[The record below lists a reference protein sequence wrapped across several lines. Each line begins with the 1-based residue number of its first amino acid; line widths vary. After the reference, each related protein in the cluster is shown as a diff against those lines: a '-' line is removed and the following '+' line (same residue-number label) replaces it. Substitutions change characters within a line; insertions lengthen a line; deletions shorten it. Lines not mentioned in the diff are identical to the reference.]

1 MFAKNM
7 KFSVGTGFAVV
18 LGLMVALTL
27 IGLKQM
33 AAINDRMEKIVDSN
47 NVKMQLATVMRD
59 SLRERAINMHTIVV
73 LSDLFEQDDELQR
86 FYANGVAFTK
96 ARQVLQQMVS
106 SAEEDAIL
114 KKIERQIENTQP
126 LVLKTIELSQDH
138 RNREAL
144 EVLQH
149 QTIPAQ
155 KLLLQRLDDLVKL
168 QRDATATAAR
178 EASQAYTDT
187 RLLMTLLGFSAA
199 FLGFII
205 ALLVITRATAQT
217 LEVEKEK
224 IKFKTLFETNSD
236 GIVIFDRMDFIDC
249 NPAALRMFQIDS
261 VAEFVRKT
269 PEQLGPPMQ
278 PCGMTSA
285 QYAREHMQRAMSE
298 GHSVFEWMGMR
309 SNGSLFPTE
318 IAMHSMT
325 LDGRVVTQAIV
336 RDIAERKNAEQEL
349 RSAYDAALEA
359 ARLKTEFVA
368 NVSHEIRTPMNGII
382 GMIGL
387 LLDTPLTPEQR
398 EFADTVRHSADALL
412 TIINDILDFS
422 KIEAGKL
429 TFEIIDFDLRET
441 VEEVAELLADRAQSK
456 GLELVCD
463 IEPDL
468 PCRLRG
474 DPGRLRQ
481 VLTNLADN
489 AVKFTETGEVVI
501 RVRVSEQS
509 ETWAQLEFEVSDTG
523 IGIDEEGRKRLF
535 QSFSQADG
543 STTRK
548 YGGTGLGLAISRQLT
563 EMMAGGI
570 GVDSEP
576 GQGSVFWFN
585 VRLNKQSGAP
595 AVSLPVGALRGLQ
608 VLIVD
613 DHASTRT
620 MLKRQLAAWGLRVVE
635 AANGPQGLQTLRNHQ
650 ASGDPIDLIL
660 LDSSLPDPQPSTL
673 ARAIHN
679 DAALVRVKIIL
690 LTTIA
695 GRHHEEEI
703 LQAGIDETLS
713 KPVRQAR
720 LYQALAAASGM
731 APARPN
737 TPERIPLSATHATSR
752 ILIAEDNTVNQK
764 VVLFMLQKLG
774 LRADIAANGQEA
786 VDAAARIPYDLIL
799 MDCQMPEKDGFEAT
813 AEIRRREQAQGNAT
827 RTPIIAMTANAMPGD
842 REKCLAEGMD
852 DYLAKPVTADDIMAM
867 LRRWLPVR
875 AAGTATENTPEQ
887 SATLA
892 SSGGP
897 PVDLSRLQG
906 IYKGNEKAVQELLGI
921 YLETTRELI
930 TQLEQAIRLR
940 ETKTAARLAHE
951 IKGASAY
958 IAAEQVLQL
967 ARSIEAAAKKAEW
980 GNAERAFEELE
991 PAFIRAWGYIKGLDD
1006 GGGEAAAESAQ
1017 KALG

>member
-1 MFAKNM
+1 M

-33 AAINDRMEKIVDSN
+33 AAINDRMEKIVNSN
-47 NVKMQLATVMRD
+47 NVKTQLATVMRD

-86 FYANGVAFTK
+86 FYANGVGFTK
-96 ARQVLQQMVS
+96 AREALQQMVS
-106 SAEEDAIL
+106 SAEEEAVL

-126 LVLKTIELSQDH
+126 LVLKTIELAQDH
-138 RNREAL
+138 KNREAL

-155 KLLLQRLDDLVKL
+155 KQLLHILDDLLKL
-168 QRDATATAAR
+168 QRDATAKAAG
-178 EASQAYTDT
+178 EASQAYTET
-187 RLLMTLLGFSAA
+187 RLLMTLLGFFAA
-199 FLGFII
+199 FLGFLI

-217 LEVEKEK
+217 LEIEKEK
-224 IKFKTLFETNSD
+224 IKFQTLFETNSD
-236 GIVIFDRMDFIDC
+236 GIVIFDRTDFIDC

-269 PEQLGPPMQ
+269 PEQLGPPLQ
-278 PCGMTSA
+278 PGGMTSA
-285 QYAREHMQRAMSE
+285 QYAREHMQRAMTE

-309 SNGSLFPTE
+309 SDGSLFPTE

-336 RDIAERKNAEQEL
+336 RDITQRKNAEQKL

-359 ARLKTEFVA
+359 ARVKTEFVA

-387 LLDTPLTPEQR
+387 LLDTRLAPEQR

-441 VEEVAELLADRAQSK
+441 VEEVAEMLADRAQSK

-468 PCRLRG
+468 PYRLCG

-489 AVKFTETGEVVI
+489 AVKFTKTGEVVI
-501 RVRVSEQS
+501 RVRCSEQS

-563 EMMAGGI
+563 EMMGGGI

-585 VRLNKQSGAP
+585 VRLNKQSGTQAITPP
-595 AVSLPVGALRGLQ
+595 AGALRGLH
-608 VLIVD
+608 VLVVD

-620 MLKRQLAAWGLRVVE
+620 MLKRQLAAWDMRVEE
-635 AANGPQGLQTLRNHQ
+635 AANGAQGLQALRNFQ
-650 ASGDPIDLIL
+650 AAGNPIDLIL
-660 LDSSLPDPQPSTL
+660 LDSSLPDPEPSAL
-673 ARAIHN
+673 ARAIHG
-679 DAALVRVKIIL
+679 DAALRHAKIIL
-690 LTTIA
+690 LTSIA
-695 GRHHEEEI
+695 GRHHEEET
-703 LQAGIDETLS
+703 LQAGIDESLS
-713 KPVRQAR
+713 KPMRQAR
-720 LYQALAAASGM
+720 LYQALAAASGI
-731 APARPN
+731 APPRPDSGS
-737 TPERIPLSATHATSR
+737 ERVPLSAAGATSR

-786 VDAAARIPYDLIL
+786 VDAAARIPYDVIL
-799 MDCQMPEKDGFEAT
+799 MDCQMPEMDGFEAT
-813 AEIRRREQAQGNAT
+813 AEIRRRERAQGSAT

-852 DYLAKPVTADDIMAM
+852 DYLAKPVKAEDIMAM
-867 LRRWLPVR
+867 LQRWLPGR
-875 AAGTATENTPEQ
+875 AAGTALENAPDQ
-887 SATLA
+887 DMAGAA
-892 SSGGP
+892 SDGP
-897 PVDLSRLQG
+897 PVDLGRLQG
-906 IYKGNEKAVQELLGI
+906 IYKDNEKAVQELLGI

-930 TQLEQAIRLR
+930 AQLEQAIRLR
-940 ETKTAARLAHE
+940 DTKVAARLAHE

-967 ARSIEAAAKKAEW
+967 ARSIEAAARKAEW
-980 GNAERAFEELE
+980 ASAERTFEELE

-1006 GGGEAAAESAQ
+1006 GGDTPAKSAQ
-1017 KALG
+1017 QAAG

>member
-33 AAINDRMEKIVDSN
+33 AAINDRMEKIVNSN
-47 NVKMQLATVMRD
+47 NVKTQLATVMRD

-86 FYANGVAFTK
+86 FYANGVSFTK
-96 ARQVLQQMVS
+96 ARESLQQMVS
-106 SAEEDAIL
+106 SAEEEAVL
-114 KKIERQIENTQP
+114 KKIERQTENTQP
-126 LVLKTIELSQDH
+126 LVLKTIELAQDH

-155 KLLLQRLDDLVKL
+155 KHLLQLLDDLLKL
-168 QRDATATAAR
+168 QRDATAKAAE
-178 EASQAYTDT
+178 EAAQAYTET

-199 FLGFII
+199 FLGFLI

-217 LEVEKEK
+217 LEIEKEK

-236 GIVIFDRMDFIDC
+236 GIVIFDRTDFIDC

-269 PEQLGPPMQ
+269 PEQLGSPLQ
-278 PCGMTSA
+278 PGGMPAA

-298 GHSVFEWMGMR
+298 GHSVFEWVGMR
-309 SNGSLFPTE
+309 SDGSLFPTE

-336 RDIAERKNAEQEL
+336 RDITQRKNAEQKL

-359 ARLKTEFVA
+359 ARVKTEFVA

-387 LLDTPLTPEQR
+387 LLDTRLTPEQR

-441 VEEVAELLADRAQSK
+441 VEEVAEMLADRAQSK

-468 PCRLRG
+468 PYRLCG

-489 AVKFTETGEVVI
+489 AVKFTKAGEVVI
-501 RVRVSEQS
+501 RVRCSEQS
-509 ETWAQLEFEVSDTG
+509 ETWAQLEFEVSDSG

-548 YGGTGLGLAISRQLT
+548 YGGTGLGLAISKQLT
-563 EMMAGGI
+563 EMMGGGI

-595 AVSLPVGALRGLQ
+595 AISPAAGTLQGLH
-608 VLIVD
+608 VLVVD

-620 MLKRQLAAWGLRVVE
+620 MLKRQLAAWDMRVEE
-635 AANGPQGLQTLRNHQ
+635 AANGAQGLQALRNRQ
-650 ASGDPIDLIL
+650 AAGDPIDLIV
-660 LDSSLPDPQPSTL
+660 LDSSLPDPEPSAL
-673 ARAIHN
+673 ARAIHS
-679 DAALVRVKIIL
+679 DAALHHVKIIL
-690 LTTIA
+690 LTSIA
-695 GRHHEEEI
+695 GRHHEEET

-720 LYQALAAASGM
+720 LYQALAAASGI
-731 APARPN
+731 APARPDA
-737 TPERIPLSATHATSR
+737 PERIPLSAAGATSR

-786 VDAAARIPYDLIL
+786 VDAAARIPYDIIL
-799 MDCQMPEKDGFEAT
+799 MDCQMPEMDGFEAT
-813 AEIRRREQAQGNAT
+813 AEIRRREREEGRAT

-867 LRRWLPVR
+867 LQRWLPVH
-875 AAGTATENTPEQ
+875 AAGTAVKNAPDDMAPD
-887 SATLA
+887 S
-892 SSGGP
+892 P
-897 PVDLSRLQG
+897 PVDLGRLQG
-906 IYKGNEKAVQELLGI
+906 IYKDNEKAVQELLGI

-930 TQLEQAIRLR
+930 AQLEQAIRLR
-940 ETKTAARLAHE
+940 DTKAAARLAHE

-980 GNAERAFEELE
+980 DNAERAFDELE
-991 PAFIRAWGYIKGLDD
+991 PAFIRAWGYIEGLDL
-1006 GGGEAAAESAQ
+1006 GGDAFAKAAAR
-1017 KALG
+1017 